1 MKKTAEIKRAVYTW
15 CLSSGLLEKLASDDT
30 DVKLPTHSLPLLTHP
45 IAGGAAATA
54 VAKRTLDTAAR
65 DGARNFL
72 YATGV
77 AMPRPLGFS
86 GKEHIYRAMVE
97 QMPGITYG
105 RNFNALGNGYGG
117 LGYRTSKEIYETLR
131 KANPDTTLA
140 YQLKNLEELGLKYYA
155 GADKARAVI
164 DDLHTARLVN
174 PRVRRA
180 VYRTMLNHD
189 ADPKGFHASRRSW
202 GTQARANQAFRR
214 GIAAGVG
221 TMVATATLDKLITKA
236 RINRIKK
243 NLGAQAAASLA

>member
-131 KANPDTTLA
+131 KKPG
-140 YQLKNLEELGLKYYA
+140 YHVGLPAEKSGGTGRSTMPA
-155 GADKARAVI
+155 LTRP
-164 DDLHTARLVN
+164 ARLSTIFIQLGSST

-180 VYRTMLNHD
+180 ALPDY
-189 ADPKGFHASRRSW
+189 A
-202 GTQARANQAFRR
+202 
-214 GIAAGVG
+214 
-221 TMVATATLDKLITKA
+221 
-236 RINRIKK
+236 
-243 NLGAQAAASLA
+243 